1 MQCAL
6 DFEIKQNM
14 HVCMDFKMWRKSNK
28 ETEVNQICLNPCSG
42 YNFSLEQLETSRT
55 WWRVYVCVYNLLMN
69 GNESIFQQPL
79 SKLASPMH
87 TQCPAVHVVLE
98 KQFLI
103 SVHGLWLKFLFS
115 ARKRSLHVFGEVWL
129 WLYNYL
135 CWIPPL
141 LFRGKSAK
149 FVGIYWYS

>member
-1 MQCAL
+1 MQCAIN
-6 DFEIKQNM
+6 FEIKQNM
-14 HVCMDFKMWRKSNK
+14 HVCMDFKTWWKSNK

-42 YNFSLEQLETSRT
+42 YNFSLEQLETYRT

-87 TQCPAVHVVLE
+87 MQCPAVHVVLE

-103 SVHGLWLKFLFS
+103 SVHGLWLKGKDRYMYLD
-115 ARKRSLHVFGEVWL
+115 KCDYG
-129 WLYNYL
+129 YDYL
-135 CWIPPL
+135 CWISS
-141 LFRGKSAK
+141 LFQGKYAK
-149 FVGIYWYS
+149 FVGIYMYWNTF